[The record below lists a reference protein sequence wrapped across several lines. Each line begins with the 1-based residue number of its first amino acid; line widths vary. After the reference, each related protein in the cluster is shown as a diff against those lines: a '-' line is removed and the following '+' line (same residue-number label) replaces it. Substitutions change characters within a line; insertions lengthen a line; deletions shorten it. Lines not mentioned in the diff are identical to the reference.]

1 MPGII
6 FVILAPILLFVFN
19 SLTNELCSRKSIPV
33 ETQPNVFRTINV
45 LITILLISAY
55 VENIFTY

>member
-1 MPGII
+1 MPDMI
-6 FVILAPILLFVFN
+6 FVILAPVFLFVFN
-19 SLTNELCSRKSIPV
+19 TLTNELCSRKSIPD
-33 ETQPNVFRTINV
+33 ETQPSVFRTINV

>member
-1 MPGII
+1 MPDVI
-6 FVILAPILLFVFN
+6 FVILAPVFLFVFN
-19 SLTNELCSRKSIPV
+19 TLTNELCSRKSIPA
-33 ETQPNVFRTINV
+33 ETQPNLFRTINV